1 MQISGFSCKIWGL
14 ATRPSAPMCQQ
25 YYLGREAAAPFWWSY
40 VWFPGL
46 HSPHLVVSLFMLNV
60 CWVTWVISLCS
71 KTIISS
77 RSWPHP
83 SLMTISAPNNSSKE
97 QSNSSFIPDMVFLSS
112 FFFFL
117 KKEGLIIKY
126 IWALSTILTSGYSVL
141 VWPPLLQG
149 PPPLNIPLRT
159 SWDHSLRRPE
169 SLRT

>member
-112 FFFFL
+112 FFFFF
-117 KKEGLIIKY
+117 KERGSYNQIHLGTFYNSNLWIFS
-126 IWALSTILTSGYSVL
+126 AGLTSTFARTT
-141 VWPPLLQG
+141 PIKHP
-149 PPPLNIPLRT
+149 IEDILR
-159 SWDHSLRRPE
+159 P
-169 SLRT
+169 